1 MGYSLGGGVAL
12 RTAIQHPEL
21 VRKLVLVSTPCGR
34 DGWYPEVL
42 AAMQSGQESAE
53 AMKQTPM
60 YQAYSRVAPRLE
72 DWPVLMTKL
81 GEMLRRDYDWSEEV
95 AKIKAPTIIVV
106 GDSDSVRTAHAVEF
120 FELLGGGKKDGGWD
134 GSGMSSARL
143 SILPGVTHYT
153 IFSTPALAMAVKPF
167 LDASMP
173 EKSP

>member
-1 MGYSLGGGVAL
+1 MFDQSGDVVCH
-12 RTAIQHPEL
+12 QL
-21 VRKLVLVSTPCGR
+21 VFQRPVDVSRVPVG
-34 DGWYPEVL
+34 L

-60 YQAYSRVAPRLE
+60 YGLLPR
-72 DWPVLMTKL
+72 
-81 GEMLRRDYDWSEEV
+81 RS
-95 AKIKAPTIIVV
+95 KARGLACADDQGSARCSVGTTTGPSKAAAIG
-106 GDSDSVRTAHAVEF
+106 GDSDSVRTMPSF